1 MSGKKGYN
9 QLLLFTIMAVMIGLL
24 VLTVMG
30 KQFVNLTEDDIIKV
44 TEKRARAIENILV
57 LEGTMQQGV
66 RQYELYKSYNIK
78 LNQTHIELTYAGETK
93 TMADDTLPVIKFAL
107 MHNQNNVV
115 NAEIIKPARI
125 CISKRIID
133 CTPVTTICE
142 AGAACCTIQSNKC
155 KYVT

>member
-1 MSGKKGYN
+1 MNGKKGYN
-9 QLLLFTIMAVMIGLL
+9 QMLLFTIMAVMIGLL

-30 KQFVNLTEDDIIKV
+30 KQFVNLTEDDLIKV

-66 RQYELYKSYNIK
+66 RQYDLYNSYNVK

-93 TMADDTLPVIKFAL
+93 TVADDTMPVIKFAL

-133 CTPVTTICE
+133 CTPVMTICE
-142 AGAACCTIQSNKC
+142 AGGACCTIQSNKC
-155 KYVT
+155 KYVI